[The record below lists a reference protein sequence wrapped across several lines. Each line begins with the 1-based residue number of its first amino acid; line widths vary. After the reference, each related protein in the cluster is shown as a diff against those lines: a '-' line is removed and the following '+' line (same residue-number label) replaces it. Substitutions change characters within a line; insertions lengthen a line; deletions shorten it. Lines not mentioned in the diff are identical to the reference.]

1 MLLKIVKCCCSNN
14 CLCYTCYTLPGLRL
28 QNRRIIHSIMM
39 LKPRLF
45 SERIHATFVINS
57 LKKKKQQTPHIMFV
71 FCSNKRAVM
80 LMANMR
86 LSFFFSLRCYTDVQL
101 NIDSFFHC
109 CSIACLGATIC
120 IEQYSDTVT
129 SSYYSAIS
137 GEYVCNMSKKLYVVY
152 TLMETKNSFGQYHV

>member
-1 MLLKIVKCCCSNN
+1 MLHLLHPARPATTEPPHHSFHHDAQTKIVFRKNTRDFC
-14 CLCYTCYTLPGLRL
+14 
-28 QNRRIIHSIMM
+28 H
-39 LKPRLF
+39 
-45 SERIHATFVINS
+45 S

-137 GEYVCNMSKKLYVVY
+137 GEYVCNMSKKLYVLY
-152 TLMETKNSFGQYHV
+152 THGNEK